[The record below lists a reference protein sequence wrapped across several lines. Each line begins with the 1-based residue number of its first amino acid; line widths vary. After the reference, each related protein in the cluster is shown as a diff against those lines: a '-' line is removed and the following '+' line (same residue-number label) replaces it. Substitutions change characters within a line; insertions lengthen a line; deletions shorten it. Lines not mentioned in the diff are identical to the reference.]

1 MKRLFFK
8 HVLRAKYMVN
18 KKFFWIFSSAIA
30 EARASHA
37 MNEVVWSIDY
47 KKLYKHDGGMFR
59 LSHVHPDANNFNT
72 NI

>member
-1 MKRLFFK
+1 
-8 HVLRAKYMVN
+8 MVN

>member
-47 KKLYKHDGGMFR
+47 KKLYKHDGGMFK